1 MNNRLII
8 TFEKSQED
16 IPVLIVGME
25 NHMAYI
31 TGGPSLTISICLLE
45 IKQLKYGTHWKIRE
59 ERRSNYVKRY

>member
-25 NHMAYI
+25 NHMTYI
-31 TGGPSLTISICLLE
+31 TGGPSLTIINMFTGDKAVE
-45 IKQLKYGTHWKIRE
+45 I
-59 ERRSNYVKRY
+59 

>member
-31 TGGPSLTISICLLE
+31 TGGPSLTIINMFTGDKAVEIWNTLE
-45 IKQLKYGTHWKIRE
+45 NKRK
-59 ERRSNYVKRY
+59 RRSNYVKRY

>member
-1 MNNRLII
+1 MNNRLIV

-31 TGGPSLTISICLLE
+31 TGGPSINIINMFTGNKAIEIWNTLE
-45 IKQLKYGTHWKIRE
+45 NKIE
-59 ERRSNYVKRY
+59 KEK

>member
-1 MNNRLII
+1 MNDRLII

-31 TGGPSLTISICLLE
+31 TGGPSLTIINMFTGDKAVEIWNTLE
-45 IKQLKYGTHWKIRE
+45 NKIE
-59 ERRSNYVKRY
+59 KEK

>member
-8 TFEKSQED
+8 TFEKSQEN

-31 TGGPSLTISICLLE
+31 TGGPSLTIINMFTGDKAVEIWNTLE
-45 IKQLKYGTHWKIRE
+45 NKIE
-59 ERRSNYVKRY
+59 KEK

>member
-31 TGGPSLTISICLLE
+31 TGGPSLTVINTFTGDKAVEIWNILE
-45 IKQLKYGTHWKIRE
+45 
-59 ERRSNYVKRY
+59 NKRKKEK

>member
-31 TGGPSLTISICLLE
+31 TGGPSLTIINMFTGDKAIE
-45 IKQLKYGTHWKIRE
+45 I
-59 ERRSNYVKRY
+59 